1 MFVPHTAVQNV
12 KINSMED
19 RGVEKAHQEV
29 MHMAFH
35 SLPVFKTKPRIG
47 DITVPTFLREIES
60 KL

>member
-35 SLPVFKTKPRIG
+35 SLPVLKTKPRIG
-47 DITVPTFLREIES
+47 DITVIDIS
-60 KL
+60 